1 MGGEGRGLTP
11 SFLSAWPW
19 AGTAGP
25 LLIRATHV
33 SYSHDSFS
41 FPSQL
46 LPGSMPTLVAAAVFG
61 STCVFSPVSPS
72 STVLT
77 FHMAAWFAEDAF
89 LQMCSFP

>member
-46 LPGSMPTLVAAAVFG
+46 LPGSIRSSVATRVHCYQRCFIL
-61 STCVFSPVSPS
+61 PY
-72 STVLT
+72 
-77 FHMAAWFAEDAF
+77 
-89 LQMCSFP
+89 